1 MTVNTTEE
9 SNRVIVEIV
18 GEVDLYNAPKVR
30 DTINELMD
38 KDKINI
44 IIDLDEVDY
53 IDSSGIGVLISSATD
68 IKDLGGTLKLKCN
81 SPNVKR
87 VFELTRLVDF
97 FDIVSTID

>member
-1 MTVNTTEE
+1 MTVNSSEE
-9 SNRVIVEIV
+9 GDKVIIQIV

-30 DTINELMD
+30 DAINEYID
-38 KDKINI
+38 KNKLDIL
-44 IIDLDEVDY
+44 IDLDEVDY

-68 IKDLGGTLKLKCN
+68 IKDIGGNLTLKCN

-97 FDIVSTID
+97 FNIIS

>member
-1 MTVNTTEE
+1 MTVNSIEDDD
-9 SNRVIVEIV
+9 RIVIQIV

-30 DTINELMD
+30 EAISQFMD
-38 KDKINI
+38 KNKLHILV
-44 IIDLDEVDY
+44 DLDEVDY

-68 IKDLGGTLKLKCN
+68 LKDLGGTLQLKCN

-97 FDIVSTID
+97 FDIIS

>member
-1 MTVNTTEE
+1 MTVNSREE
-9 SNRVIVEIV
+9 DGKIIIQIV

-30 DTINELMD
+30 DAINQFMD
-38 KDKINI
+38 RNKLDI
-44 IIDLDEVDY
+44 IVDLDEVDY

-68 IKDLGGTLKLKCN
+68 IKDLGGKLTIKCN

-97 FDIVSTID
+97 FDIIS